1 MRGSESGGAADSEK
15 DRKGTRNQNERK
27 RTNETQMDADD
38 TNDDTHLTHALS
50 QTNDLH
56 KIVSGAPAKAV
67 KAPRN
72 KARKRSG

>member
-1 MRGSESGGAADSEK
+1 
-15 DRKGTRNQNERK
+15 
-27 RTNETQMDADD
+27 MDADD